1 MCRKS
6 SLGASRAVSSI
17 SNVAA
22 PSSGKMVGSRLLQEQ
37 VSADTNP
44 KLPNLKKENIRHTPF
59 FFLFFCG
66 GMNTV
71 PDTPFSLHYM
81 IIFEPKI
88 RIKSVKINLH
98 GPDFQTD
105 SNQLFPLD

>member
-1 MCRKS
+1 
-6 SLGASRAVSSI
+6 
-17 SNVAA
+17 
-22 PSSGKMVGSRLLQEQ
+22 MVGSRLLQEQ
-37 VSADTNP
+37 VSADANP

-59 FFLFFCG
+59 FFFFFFGG